1 MLAAR
6 TDTPRRTR
14 RIDAQLDKGDR
25 QPCAAS
31 ALRRRQPPGDDTVRG
46 WGRAAR
52 LAREDAHARQV
63 RGDLSRLHG
72 HAKPVED
79 ARVALHGRGCG
90 ALHALARRQQ
100 ARPQRAPGP

>member
-1 MLAAR
+1 MLAAW

-14 RIDAQLDKGDR
+14 QINAQLDKGDR

-31 ALRRRQPPGDDTVRG
+31 ALRRRQPSGDNTVQG
-46 WGRAAR
+46 WKRAAC

-63 RGDLSRLHG
+63 RGDLGRLHG

-79 ARVALHGRGCG
+79 AWVALRRRGCG